1 VIGPG
6 MHQMTADSYHA
17 LETPTPA
24 LSSSI
29 ARKLLG
35 YSPLHAWY
43 AHGHLGA
50 GTREEGD
57 HLDLGSAAHA
67 YLLEGETGF
76 VIVDADDWR
85 TKAAKEARDAARAD
99 GKIALLAHKWADV
112 QAMAKA
118 AREQL
123 AAHEAP
129 TPFTNWRAEETLIW
143 TEGDVWMKSRLDWLH
158 RGGLYADDYKTT
170 SATANPE
177 VWCRGV
183 FSSGVAI
190 QAAFYVRGIRAVLGV
205 DAIFRFIVQETF
217 PPYALSVVGLG
228 PDALTLAEK
237 KVIFAIDLWRDCLA
251 SGKWPGYPTRIAYAA
266 LPPWEEASWMA
277 REEASL

>member
-1 VIGPG
+1 MIAPG
-6 MHQMTADSYHA
+6 IHAMPADTYHA

-43 AHGHLGA
+43 AHPYLGA
-50 GTREEGD
+50 GEQEEREAFD
-57 HLDLGSAAHA
+57 NGSAAHA
-67 YLLEGETGF
+67 YLLEGEDHF
-76 VIVDADDWR
+76 AIIEAADYR
-85 TKAAKEARDAARAD
+85 TKAAQALRDEARLA
-99 GKIALLAHKWADV
+99 GKIPVLACRWRDV
-112 QAMAKA
+112 QAMATA

-129 TPFTNWRAEETLIW
+129 TPFTSGRAEETLIW
-143 TEGDVWMKSRLDWLH
+143 QEGETWMKARLDWLH
-158 RGGLYADDYKTT
+158 QGGLYIDDYKTT

-205 DAIFRFIVQETF
+205 DAIMRFVVQENY